1 MQKDT
6 STAAGDATRTG
17 VTRLTI
23 DADTEGQRIDNF
35 LKKHLK
41 DVPMGHVYRIIRS
54 GQVRVNGGRVKP
66 TRKLVKGDELRL
78 PPLLRHSNGDP
89 AIPGGVQQRLE
100 EAIVFEDD
108 ELIVL
113 AKPDGL
119 AVHAGSNLPFGIIE
133 ALRVS
138 RNESRMELIHR
149 LDRDTSGCLMIGKT
163 LTATR
168 HYQDMFRQRQV
179 DKTYRALVTGR
190 WQVDSKEVSNKLV
203 TNRVIGGERMVVVD
217 EAGKEAQSCF
227 STLRTLP
234 AATEMA
240 ITIATGRTHQI
251 RVHAAGCG
259 HPVVGD
265 RKYGDNAHNKKF
277 HKLGL
282 KRLFLHAERL
292 VLADGRKFEVEPGT
306 QWEDDLARLGSG

>member
-1 MQKDT
+1 MQKGT
-6 STAAGDATRTG
+6 STAAGNATRTG

-66 TRKLVKGDELRL
+66 TRKLIKGDELRL
-78 PPLLRHSNGDP
+78 PPLLRHSNGGVV
-89 AIPGGVQQRLE
+89 IPGGVQQRLE

-113 AKPDGL
+113 AKPEGL

-133 ALRVS
+133 ALRVV
-138 RNESRMELIHR
+138 RGETRLELIHR

-179 DKTYRALVTGR
+179 HKTYRALVTGQ
-190 WQVDSKEVSNKLV
+190 WQVESKQVSNKLV

-217 EAGKEAQSCF
+217 AAGKLAQSCF
-227 STLRTLP
+227 STLRTFC
-234 AATEMA
+234 AATEMT

-265 RKYGDNAHNKKF
+265 RKYGDNTQNKKF
-277 HKLGL
+277 HSLGL
-282 KRLFLHAERL
+282 RRLFLHAERL
-292 VLADGRKFEVEPGT
+292 VLADGRHFEVEPGT
-306 QWEDDLARLGSG
+306 RWQDDLARLESD